1 MTGPVG
7 SNELEKE
14 ILRLLED
21 LPLEVGIPENVRQLL
36 LQAGRPLAMKVAH
49 DFLASADDKK
59 KSAGAKI
66 AMFVDAEENVEL
78 ILPLLDET
86 NTLLRWQAVDFIA
99 RSRKFLEGG
108 GVFVDCII
116 KALLE
121 DSSPEVRTEAAD
133 ALGYCKATPNV
144 ILALEYARD
153 HDFEFDR
160 DGYRASTIAK
170 ESIKRIQERQ
180 NDL

>member
-59 KSAGAKI
+59 KSAGLEI
-66 AMFVDAEENVEL
+66 AMLVDSEKNINL
-78 ILPLLDET
+78 ILPLLEEA
-86 NTLLRWQAVDFIA
+86 NWLIRWQVMYSVT
-99 RSRKFLEGG
+99 RTKRFLEDDELIGL
-108 GVFVDCII
+108 VV
-116 KALLE
+116 KTLLE
-121 DSSPEVRTEAAD
+121 DPSPEVRVEVAE

-144 ILALEYARD
+144 ILALEHARD

-170 ESIKRIQERQ
+170 ESLKRIQER
-180 NDL
+180 